1 MKEGI
6 VTREIVNWTSDYKQ
20 SNTTTV
26 TLNTGETLYGSTN
39 FEEVEKEINA
49 NGEVVIEPTEG
60 YFIAISKVKLDV
72 DVNSKLYAWSRTG
85 DEDVTYYVYTLTD
98 TPTTSDKA
106 YYPNP
111 DSGTDKIFQI
121 LNSTISLIV
130 SESAITVEGQVYTR
144 AIAADISL

>member
-1 MKEGI
+1 MEQTYA
-6 VTREIVNWTSDYKQ
+6 TREIVNWTSDYKQ
-20 SNTTTV
+20 SNTTSV
-26 TLNTGETLYGSTN
+26 TLNTGETLFGSSN
-39 FEEVEKEINA
+39 FEEIVKDINE
-49 NGEVVIEPTEG
+49 NGELVLEPSDG
-60 YFIAISKVKLDV
+60 YAAIAKATLTV
-72 DVNSKLYAWSRTG
+72 DVNSKLYAWSRTS
-85 DEDVTYYVYTLTD
+85 DEDVTYYVYTLTE

>member
-20 SNTTTV
+20 SNTTSV
-26 TLNTGETLYGSTN
+26 TLNTGETLYGSSN
-39 FEEVEKEINA
+39 FEELVKDINE
-49 NGEVVIEPTEG
+49 NGELVLEPSDG
-60 YFIAISKVKLDV
+60 YAAIAKATLTV

-85 DEDVTYYVYTLTD
+85 DEDVTYYVYTLTEI
-98 TPTTSDKA
+98 PTTSDKA
-106 YYPNP
+106 YYPNQN
-111 DSGTDKIFQI
+111 SGTDKIFQI

-130 SESAITVEGQVYTR
+130 SESSITVEGQVYTR

>member
-6 VTREIVNWTSDYKQ
+6 VTREIINWTSDYKQ
-20 SNTTTV
+20 SNTTSV
-26 TLNTGETLYGSTN
+26 TLNTGETLYGSSN
-39 FEEVEKEINA
+39 FEEIVKDINE
-49 NGEVVIEPTEG
+49 NGELVLEPSDG
-60 YFIAISKVKLDV
+60 YAAISKVKLDV
-72 DVNSKLYAWSRTG
+72 DVNSKLYAWDRKG
-85 DEDVTYYVYTLTD
+85 DEDVTYYVYTLTE

-111 DSGTDKIFQI
+111 DSGTDKIFQV

-130 SESAITVEGQVYTR
+130 SESAITVEGEVYTR